1 MSHYTSDGVARV
13 VAGLIVLGTAA
24 LITLSISKES
34 TARRSQGLA
43 AFESMMPVFQHPRC
57 LNCHRSD
64 FPRIREQG
72 QRHYPRVRPANEGMG
87 AGGEQ
92 CLLCHKANN
101 NQLTR
106 IPGAQKWR
114 MAPYSMSWDGLDAA
128 DICGNLKDREM
139 NGDRDPAAIKHHL
152 EHDKLV
158 HWAWSPGTPRT
169 TPPISYRKL
178 LDLADQWV
186 KAGAP
191 CPKPPDE

>member
-1 MSHYTSDGVARV
+1 MEREHQESLTFFSTPPHECGYLEDEQAV
-13 VAGLIVLGTAA
+13 
-24 LITLSISKES
+24 TL
-34 TARRSQGLA
+34 
-43 AFESMMPVFQHPRC
+43 FV
-57 LNCHRSD
+57 D
-64 FPRIREQG
+64 
-72 QRHYPRVRPANEGMG
+72 PRVRPANEGMG